1 MDREMK
7 WPGHQHDWRIVDS
20 GAYIR
25 SSLSEN
31 LKQNIG
37 FEFTRVLYRCAGCRK
52 FRVECLDGSWAI
64 ARDGDAEE
72 ATLKKIVGTK

>member
-1 MDREMK
+1 MM
-7 WPGHQHDWRIVDS
+7 WPWHRHDWQIVDS

-25 SSLSEN
+25 SSSSED

-37 FEFTRVLYRCAGCRK
+37 HEFTRVLYRCAGCRR

-72 ATLKKIVGTK
+72 AILKKIVGTK